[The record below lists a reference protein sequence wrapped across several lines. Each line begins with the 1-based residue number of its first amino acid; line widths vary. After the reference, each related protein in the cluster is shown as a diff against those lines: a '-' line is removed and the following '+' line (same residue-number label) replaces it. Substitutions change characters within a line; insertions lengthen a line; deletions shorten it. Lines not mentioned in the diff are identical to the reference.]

1 MPCLTQGL
9 TTQRPSI
16 FLSGANRAASQSGA
30 EVEKNGAGLV
40 GFADRFEGR

>member
-1 MPCLTQGL
+1 LTQAL
-9 TTQRPSI
+9 TDPASVD

-30 EVEKNGAGLV
+30 EVEKNGARLV